1 MPQTTRLRR
10 LAHLEAPNGL
20 ADGAGGATSDWISIG
35 THWVA
40 VQPVSGEE
48 AHIASR
54 DSTRITHRIQL
65 RCPRSLRPRADQ
77 RFRIG
82 SRTFDIRAVFDRDGR
97 GRFLTCLVEEGGPD
111 A

>member
-1 MPQTTRLRR
+1 MPRPTRLRR
-10 LAHLEAPNGL
+10 LAHLQAPNGI
-20 ADGAGGATSDWISIG
+20 ADGAGGTLADWITIG

-40 VQPVSGEE
+40 LQPVSGVETHE
-48 AHIASR
+48 ASR
-54 DSTRITHRIQL
+54 DSARITHRILL

-82 SRTFDIRAVFDRDGR
+82 PRIFDIRAVFDRDGR
-97 GRFLTCLVEEGGPD
+97 GRFLTCLVEEGGPV